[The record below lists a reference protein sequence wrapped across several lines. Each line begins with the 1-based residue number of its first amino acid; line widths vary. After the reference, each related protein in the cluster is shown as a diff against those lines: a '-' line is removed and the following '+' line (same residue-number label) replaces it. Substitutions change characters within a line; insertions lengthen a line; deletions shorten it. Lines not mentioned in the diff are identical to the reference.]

1 MGFSVDRAILACIS
15 PSGKTARVMAIV
27 QDTLDSLG
35 IRSRLFRIGKKQE
48 ENTFLE
54 KIQADGVQLI
64 FLGSPVYVNQPLPQV
79 MDLISRMGER
89 PNAVVIPFVTW
100 GCVSS
105 GLALHAMVEALSAK
119 NFIVPAAFK
128 VPAQHSLMW
137 AERNPLGLDR
147 PDMDD
152 ERKIRNF
159 VLFMVKR
166 LLKEGPAGTLPLEQL
181 LDQPRELIEDMQK
194 AGLNTAKAHFPV
206 KQVDEIRCELCGMC
220 AEGCPVEAI
229 SLDPLPVFNDSCIWC
244 FQCVKECPQ
253 KAIPID
259 LSARM
264 SMIRQRALDLNE
276 PSVMKS
282 FSTWADIFT

>member
-1 MGFSVDRAILACIS
+1 MGFSVERAILACIS

-48 ENTFLE
+48 EDTFLE
-54 KIQADGVQLI
+54 KIQADGGQLI

-105 GLALHAMVEALSAK
+105 GLALHSMVEALGAK

-137 AERNPLGLDR
+137 AEQYPLGEDR

-159 VLFMVKR
+159 VLFTVKR
-166 LLKEGPAGTLPLEQL
+166 LLKEGPAETLPLEQL
-181 LDQPRELIEDMQK
+181 LDQPKELIEEIRKTSSHAAQ
-194 AGLNTAKAHFPV
+194 ANFSAK
-206 KQVDEIRCELCGMC
+206 KVDELRCGLCGIC

-229 SLDPLPVFNDSCIWC
+229 TLDPLPVFNDSCIWC
-244 FQCVKECPQ
+244 FQCVKECPKQ
-253 KAIPID
+253 AIPVD

-264 SMIRQRALDLNE
+264 STLRQRSRDLNE
-276 PSVMKS
+276 APVMKS
-282 FSTWADIFT
+282 FSTWVDIFD